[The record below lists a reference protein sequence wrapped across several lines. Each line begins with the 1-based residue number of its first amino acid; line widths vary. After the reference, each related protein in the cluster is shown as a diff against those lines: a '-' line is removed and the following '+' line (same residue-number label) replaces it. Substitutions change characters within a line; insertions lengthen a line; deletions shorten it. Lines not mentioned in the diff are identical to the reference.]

1 MRIAVPT
8 NTPQGTQDRITFTAQ
23 VQLTREVSSLVA
35 LAKVVTSEFASDRRE
50 PYLTWRFGSR
60 CETHYS
66 YISCTDRYW
75 NLEITAQDWGSGL
88 LGIYALPSNGL
99 IVSDNFVA
107 GSNEPLRATFVASC
121 CQPAVTL
128 TAYDLNGN
136 QRTHS
141 IDVNDLVLTEGSIAA
156 IVLGCILLILLIILL
171 IVGIV
176 YCCKRRESTIINYPA
191 YTPSHRRAS
200 RTDEI

>member
-8 NTPQGTQDRITFTAQ
+8 NTPQGTQDRITFSAQ
-23 VQLTREVSSLVA
+23 IRANREVTSLVS
-35 LAKVVTSEFASDRRE
+35 LAKVLTSEDASDRRE
-50 PYLTWRFGSR
+50 PYLSWTFGSR
-60 CETHYS
+60 CDTYNRPT
-66 YISCTDRYW
+66 SCSDRYW

-88 LGIYALPSNGL
+88 LGLYSLPSNGL

-121 CQPAVTL
+121 CQPKVTL

-136 QRTHS
+136 QRS
-141 IDVNDLVLTEGSIAA
+141 NAIDVNDLVLSEGSIAA
-156 IVLGCILLILLIILL
+156 IVLGCILLILLIILA

-176 YCCKRRESTIINYPA
+176 YCCKRRDSTVINYPT
-191 YTPSHRRAS
+191 YTSSHRRAS
-200 RTDEI
+200 RTDDI